1 MSPTS
6 CQTAPPRGAK
16 YTHTWQAIQ
25 IAPLKSREAPQRSGS
40 FKALRYIPSMSPAL
54 NFCSVCG
61 HAITLRIPPDDNRE
75 RACCD
80 HCGTIHYVNPKLV
93 VGTVCTWRDQVLLC
107 RRAIEP
113 RRNYWTLPGGFLEVG
128 ETTAAGAIRET
139 DEEAGARIAIG
150 PLFTMLD
157 VVHVHQVHLFYRAEL
172 LDIDF
177 APGEESLEVQLF
189 AESDIP
195 WDELAFR
202 TVSTTLQYFFADR
215 LRGHFELHT
224 AALVGSPRLFTAAVS
239 VAGAVP

>member
-1 MSPTS
+1 M
-6 CQTAPPRGAK
+6 
-16 YTHTWQAIQ
+16 
-25 IAPLKSREAPQRSGS
+25 
-40 FKALRYIPSMSPAL
+40 
-54 NFCSVCG
+54 NFCSVCS

-80 HCGTIHYVNPKLV
+80 KCGAIHYVNPRMV
-93 VGTVCTWRDQVLLC
+93 VGTLCTWHDQVLLC

-113 RRNYWTLPGGFLEVG
+113 RRNYWTLPGGFLETG

-139 DEEAGARIAIG
+139 DEEAGARIVLG

-189 AESDIP
+189 SESDIP

-202 TVSTTLQYFFADR
+202 TVSTTLHHFFADR
-215 LRGHFELHT
+215 LRGDFELHT
-224 AALVGSPRLFTAAVS
+224 GAVEGLPRMPTPAASA
-239 VAGAVP
+239 AGAAP

>member
-1 MSPTS
+1 
-6 CQTAPPRGAK
+6 
-16 YTHTWQAIQ
+16 
-25 IAPLKSREAPQRSGS
+25 
-40 FKALRYIPSMSPAL
+40 MSPAL

-61 HAITLRIPPDDNRE
+61 HAITLRTPHRDNRE

-80 HCGTIHYVNPKLV
+80 HCGAIHYVNPRMV
-93 VGTVCTWRDQVLLC
+93 VGTVPVWGEQVLLC

-113 RRNYWTLPGGFLEVG
+113 RRNYWTLPAGFLEVD
-128 ETTAAGAIRET
+128 ESVATGATRET
-139 DEEAGARIAIG
+139 DEEAGARIVLG

-189 AESDIP
+189 HEANIP
-195 WDELAFR
+195 WDDLAFR
-202 TVSTTLQYFFADR
+202 TVSTTLRHFFADR

-224 AALVGSPRLFTAAVS
+224 AAIDWSPKAAIAIAASVS
-239 VAGAVP
+239 AVP